1 MNLLSDRVKKIIE
14 EMEGKDRGKQSAL
27 AELVGTSKQVVSYW
41 VTGFTSAMAYECAQR
56 ISQKLGYRVEWLMSG
71 KGPAREAPGEAR
83 PVPQGQEE
91 QNVSSLAKPSH
102 DLFLTHVTAEE
113 MRLLTFCRTYPE
125 AGKTFHRMAADLTGH
140 PTMK

>member
-14 EMEGKDRGKQSAL
+14 EMDAKDHGKQSAL
-27 AELVGTSKQVVSYW
+27 AELAGTSKQIVNHWVSGLTASMDYRW
-41 VTGFTSAMAYECAQR
+41 AKQ
-56 ISQKLGYRVEWLMSG
+56 ISEKLGYRIEWLMNG
-71 KGPAREAPGEAR
+71 KGPAKEAPGEAR
-83 PVPQGQEE
+83 PVAQAQEV
-91 QNVSSLAKPSH
+91 QNVSGLARASH

-125 AGKTFHRMAADLTGH
+125 AGKTFHRMAADLTGN